1 MVDSQPAKKQYVT
14 ASKDEEETIELLNLK
29 SKQRASP
36 FLHKQRTWE
45 DEDHYAIP
53 KDILKGI
60 VEELGF
66 LSPSII

>member
-1 MVDSQPAKKQYVT
+1 M
-14 ASKDEEETIELLNLK
+14 
-29 SKQRASP
+29 
-36 FLHKQRTWE
+36 
-45 DEDHYAIP
+45 AIP